1 MKKQNILTVHFE
13 QKLFELY
20 TAFSI
25 GQQTASGSFF
35 YIIIDTNELF
45 FACGLFFA
53 ERRFLIWQNTGIQFF
68 LSKIKAIVIIWYWN

>member
-1 MKKQNILTVHFE
+1 MKMQNILTFHFK

-25 GQQTASGSFF
+25 EQQTASGSFF
-35 YIIIDTNELF
+35 NVIIDTNELF
-45 FACGLFFA
+45 FACGLFLA
-53 ERRFLIWQNTGIQFF
+53 ARRFRILQNTGIQFF